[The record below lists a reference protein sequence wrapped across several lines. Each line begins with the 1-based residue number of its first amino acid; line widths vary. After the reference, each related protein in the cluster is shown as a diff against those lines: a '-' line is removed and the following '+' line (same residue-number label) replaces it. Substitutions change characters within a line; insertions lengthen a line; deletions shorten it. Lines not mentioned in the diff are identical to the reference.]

1 MQHLRRKLV
10 ERLREWRGLLV
21 TSDRYERYREHHLRV
36 HPGHRCLDRGEFYC
50 QDVERRWSRIN
61 RCC

>member
-1 MQHLRRKLV
+1 MQ
-10 ERLREWRGLLV
+10 RLRNWLGQWRAVLRAQ
-21 TSDRYERYREHHLRV
+21 DRYERYREHQLRV

>member
-1 MQHLRRKLV
+1 MQRMREKLAGQMRELRSALAR
-10 ERLREWRGLLV
+10 
-21 TSDRYERYREHHLRV
+21 SDPYERYREHQLRV